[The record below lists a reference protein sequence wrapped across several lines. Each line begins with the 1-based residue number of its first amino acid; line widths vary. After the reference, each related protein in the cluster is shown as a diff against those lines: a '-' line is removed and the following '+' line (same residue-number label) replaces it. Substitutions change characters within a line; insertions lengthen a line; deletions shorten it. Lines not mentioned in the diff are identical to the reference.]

1 MSSSAGQGRC
11 SPRNHRRDGRCF
23 VTLGGLIESSRRFQP
38 QQASPGQARRF
49 VAATLADWDRPLE
62 VETVVLLTSEVVSN
76 VVLHA
81 GPHRPTDEIVLCVA
95 VTDDRVRVSV
105 TDQHPGMP
113 RSDAAAVPD
122 GLSGR
127 GLLLLDVLASAW
139 GVVPD
144 GTGKVV
150 WFEVQD

>member
-1 MSSSAGQGRC
+1 MAG
-11 SPRNHRRDGRCF
+11 
-23 VTLGGLIESSRRFQP
+23 
-38 QQASPGQARRF
+38 
-49 VAATLADWDRPLE
+49 TLAEWDRPLE

-81 GPHRPTDEIVLCVA
+81 GPHRPNDEIVLCVEL
-95 VTDDRVRVSV
+95 TGDLVRVEV
-105 TDQHPGMP
+105 TDQHPGTP
-113 RSDAAAVPD
+113 RIDTAAGSD

-139 GVVPD
+139 GVVPS

-150 WFEVQD
+150 WFEVQA